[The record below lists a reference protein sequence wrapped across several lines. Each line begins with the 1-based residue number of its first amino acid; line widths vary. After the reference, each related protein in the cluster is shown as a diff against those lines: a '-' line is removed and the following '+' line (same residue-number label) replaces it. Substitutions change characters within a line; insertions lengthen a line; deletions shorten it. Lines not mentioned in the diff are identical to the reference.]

1 LVRESVKNHPYI
13 VALNS
18 ETPVQDLAP
27 VATSWPAPTDRPR
40 RHRDLAAC
48 RRNGLIIVGVVA
60 LAKADAAT
68 IGVLAPS
75 LRSALH
81 LSDAQLGLLAA
92 LSSATGAMCALP
104 AGGLVDRRRRRTVI
118 AVAVALWS
126 LALGV
131 AGLAAGFA
139 VLAAGR
145 LISGG
150 FATVARPV
158 SVSLTGDL
166 YHPHR
171 RGRALAA
178 LDAGQTVGTAVCF
191 LLGALA
197 VRFLSWR
204 CLFWG
209 LAAVGVVLA
218 LAARRLDD
226 PVPSRPP
233 GPPLMTVLTVLV
245 RNRTNRVVLAADS
258 ISNFFFA
265 GVTSFSVLFI
275 TARYGLSNATVDLL
289 APVIAVGV
297 VAGILSGGRL
307 GDRLTSRAGGGQR
320 LAVAA
325 GCQIT
330 AAAIFAAALLSGS
343 FLVAGLLLLLGA
355 SVLGGAGP
363 CRDAVRLDIVHPEI
377 RGRAEAAKGLLTLGS
392 TALGPIAFGLLATA
406 LTTGERSH
414 AMALRDTFLVMLVPL
429 AAGAVVLL
437 AARRPYAAD
446 AAAAGTDPAAG
457 PEPAGPGSGRLEL
470 PGSGSAGPGPRL
482 PEPLVADPLVPGP
495 LVPVPV
501 VQLAT
506 TAPARAP

>member
-1 LVRESVKNHPYI
+1 
-13 VALNS
+13 
-18 ETPVQDLAP
+18 
-27 VATSWPAPTDRPR
+27 
-40 RHRDLAAC
+40 LAAC
-48 RRNGLIIVGVVA
+48 RRNGLIIVGVVG

-92 LSSATGAMCALP
+92 LSSATGALCALP
-104 AGGLVDRRRRRTVI
+104 AGGLVDRRHRRTVI

-126 LALGV
+126 LALGL

-139 VLAAGR
+139 VLALGR
-145 LISGG
+145 VISGG

-158 SVSLTGDL
+158 SVSLAGDL

-178 LDAGQTVGTAVCF
+178 LDTGQAVGTAVCF

-209 LAAVGVVLA
+209 LAAAGVLLA

-233 GPPLMTVLTVLV
+233 GPPLVTVLTVLV

-258 ISNFFFA
+258 IGNFFFA
-265 GVTSFSVLFI
+265 GVTSFSVLYI

-289 APVIAVGV
+289 APIIAVGV
-297 VAGILSGGRL
+297 VAGILAGGRL
-307 GDRLTSRAGGGQR
+307 GDRLTSRADGGQR

-325 GCQIT
+325 GCQFVAT
-330 AAAIFAAALLSGS
+330 AIFAAALLSES
-343 FLVAGLLLLLGA
+343 VVATGVLLLLGA

-363 CRDAVRLDIVHPEI
+363 CRDAVRLDIVQPDI

-392 TALGPIAFGLLATA
+392 SALGPIAFGFLATS
-406 LTTGERSH
+406 LTTGGRSH
-414 AMALRDTFLVMLVPL
+414 AMALRDTFLVMLLPL

-446 AAAAGTDPAAG
+446 AAAAGTTPG
-457 PEPAGPGSGRLEL
+457 PGLQPAGPGFGVPEVA
-470 PGSGSAGPGPRL
+470 GGGSAGPVPLR
-482 PEPLVADPLVPGP
+482 PEPLVP
-495 LVPVPV
+495 
-501 VQLAT
+501 
-506 TAPARAP
+506 APAAPLAVVAAAS